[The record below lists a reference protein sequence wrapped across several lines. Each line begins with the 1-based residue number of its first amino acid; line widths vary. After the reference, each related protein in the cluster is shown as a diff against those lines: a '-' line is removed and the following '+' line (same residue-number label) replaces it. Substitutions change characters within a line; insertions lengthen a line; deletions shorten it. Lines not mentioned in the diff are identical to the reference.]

1 MIKRKGTIWIIA
13 GLLLLMA
20 ALSLTG
26 YNVWT
31 EHTAG
36 IQADEVV
43 NRLAEIIPEAVG
55 ALEYPSRA
63 PTFSDETCG
72 VV

>member
-1 MIKRKGTIWIIA
+1 MIKRKATIWMIA
-13 GLLLLMA
+13 GLLLLMT

-43 NRLAEIIPEAVG
+43 NRLAEIIPE
-55 ALEYPSRA
+55 
-63 PTFSDETCG
+63 
-72 VV
+72 